1 MKFVSTTL
9 IAAALLAG
17 GAAHAGSQ
25 TYAVGTPESGLVGT
39 STFEF
44 SPLAIQV
51 LNAAA
56 ANFYKVEPSTVTVTK
71 RSNGRHI
78 TVQSSSPIGS
88 ITVEDGGGDS
98 AGPGEPQILAL
109 GSQGGML
116 LYFEPDGF
124 GGTGNFLFDGLRA
137 DLVAK
142 QIHAIYASADQLG
155 GTRREAFNL
164 PLWNFST
171 QSIQLNTSLL
181 GDPQSSAG
189 VVARIE
195 LTDLTFTPE
204 ALALLAVGVPYDSG
218 PIADDFSMVADV
230 GKFTAVIHAIPE
242 PSTFVLTGL
251 GLALMGLASRRSRS
265 GSGSLRP

>member
-1 MKFVSTTL
+1 MKFARATL
-9 IAAALLAG
+9 IAAALLAS

-51 LNAAA
+51 LNAAGA
-56 ANFYKVEPSTVTVTK
+56 DFYSIAPSTVTVTL
-71 RSNGRHI
+71 RTNGRYD
-78 TVQSSSPIGS
+78 TVQSSSPIHS
-88 ITVEDGGGDS
+88 ITVDDGVGG
-98 AGPGEPQILAL
+98 AAPGEPQILRL
-109 GSQGGML
+109 DSQGGMRL
-116 LYFEPDGF
+116 HFFPDGF
-124 GGTGNFLFDGLRA
+124 GGTGDFLFDGLRA

-142 QIHAIYASADQLG
+142 QIHAIYASADQLS

-204 ALALLAVGVPYDSG
+204 ALALLAVGVPYESG
-218 PIADDFSMVADV
+218 PIADDFSMVKDI
-230 GKFTAVIHAIPE
+230 GKLTAVIHAIPE

-251 GLALMGLASRRSRS
+251 GLMVLASRRNRS
-265 GSGSLRP
+265 DSGSLRP